1 MEGTWAME
9 TIMHTFKGAVH
20 HSLGENTHS
29 CPDFSITLYHFGCSI
44 ISGIY
49 LLK

>member
-20 HSLGENTHS
+20 YSLGENTHS
-29 CPDFSITLYHFGCSI
+29 YPDKGSWGSWGRATITI
-44 ISGIY
+44 
-49 LLK
+49 